1 MNEYNN
7 RSGRQ
12 NKTNSIRNR
21 ISKGRSKWWWLQWA
35 HGGLIEDRWS
45 KRERY
50 LSEIQ
55 RGNRSHLGG
64 VFIKGNSR
72 LD

>member
-1 MNEYNN
+1 MNGYHPVSREEDTANSN
-7 RSGRQ
+7 RCSL
-12 NKTNSIRNR
+12 
-21 ISKGRSKWWWLQWA
+21 SKGRSKWWWMQWLYS
-35 HGGLIEDRWS
+35 GLVEDRWS
-45 KRERY
+45 KRERH

-64 VFIKGNSR
+64 VFIKGNSG